1 MSDITATRPNIA
13 DLGEK
18 PQFNRTGLLPILL
31 LLGVWLAVS
40 LALLGRGY
48 DDISNGNMLG
58 NDDAMRLVEVR
69 DYMAGQSWFD
79 NLQRRL
85 SPPEGV
91 MMHWSRLVDAPIAA
105 MISGFEMFTDRSLA
119 EKLTISLWPLAL
131 LLAALA
137 AAASIASKIGG
148 RDAMIA
154 AIVIAPATV
163 VTLTQF
169 MPGRID
175 HHNMQ
180 IVLTLALL
188 ALAVHMRER
197 PVAAAISGTVIAVML
212 AIGLETLPYML
223 LAPMILTLC
232 WVATGPALARTMIFC
247 GMSLAISVV
256 GVFVATVPRAQF
268 GAVQCDVLALP
279 HVMVFALGGLGLA
292 ALGLASRGKLFA
304 NRPARFVLASIIGGA
319 VGSFALYSFPQCLS
333 GPYGDV
339 DPRLVDLWLSNVSE
353 AQSVFDLA
361 AKSPDRVLAYFGFPV
376 AALIIGIYAWF
387 KSDVDTRS
395 NWLFINGFVLAG
407 IAIACWQIRGITFA
421 NILAVPASAWMLA
434 QVYRRMSGEKDAAR
448 RFLRVLVAGLV
459 LNNCFYIGAADA
471 LSFMKPETG
480 VDTGAAKNCVSP
492 ATLAALQSLP
502 PGVILSFIDLG
513 PHILAHTS
521 HSVMAAPYH
530 RNMRGNL
537 LAIDVLMAS
546 PDHARGLVDASEV
559 DYILYCDGMTEARD
573 YAARAPEGLLS
584 RLQAG
589 NSPEW
594 LAPVA
599 LVENSP
605 LHLYRIE
612 QIANAPRTGDNRHLA
627 PTENAADNPYRVNA
641 SWQSYSQSANRLVS
655 STRNVNRRRAS
666 NERNRGENNRGNV
679 ATSHSDT
686 KSGATNSNT
695 SSRPAATRQQA
706 TKPRA
711 EIAKVRND
719 NRAGNPRIRRAKS
732 LSSSRTARQGTVRT
746 RVRARQHDTGIQRV
760 LLKRLPGRRGA
771 DARRRSVSSS
781 DASHTKSRM
790 GASQSGR
797 NVAASGGD
805 SKPGSRMAR
814 SPDRGHV
821 TTARRTD
828 VNRARQPSSR
838 TGRRH
843 MDDASATAPVHNS
856 RAQRNKRRVGPSRGQ
871 EHGRS
876 DIVHTRPRSGAESRR
891 ARPGRSAD
899 IRKSPDQTRPVRSS
913 RERPG
918 LASKNSTMVRTSLS
932 FSRSHGL
939 PARPKRLQRP
949 GSATTW

>member
-1 MSDITATRPNIA
+1 MSDITATGPNLA
-13 DLGEK
+13 DFGEK
-18 PQFNRTGLLPILL
+18 QSVNRTGQTGLLPILL

-48 DDISNGNMLG
+48 EDISNGNLLG

-85 SPPEGV
+85 SPPDGV

-119 EKLTISLWPLAL
+119 ERFAMSLWPLIL
-131 LLAALA
+131 LLAAMGT
-137 AAASIASKIGG
+137 AASLGSKIGG
-148 RDAMIA
+148 RKAMIA
-154 AIVIAPATV
+154 AIIIAPTTMVA
-163 VTLTQF
+163 LTQF

-175 HHNMQ
+175 HHNLQ
-180 IVLTLALL
+180 IVLTMLLL

-197 PVAAAISGTVIAVML
+197 PVAAAIAGSVIAVML
-212 AIGLETLPYML
+212 AIGLETLSYMM

-232 WVATGPALARTMIFC
+232 WVATGPALARTMIFL
-247 GMSLAISVV
+247 GMSLAVSVI
-256 GVFVATVPRAQF
+256 GVFVATIPREQF

-292 ALGLASRGKLFA
+292 AMGLASRETLFA
-304 NRPARFVLASIIGGA
+304 SRPTRFVLASIVGGA
-319 VGSFALYSFPQCLS
+319 IGSFAFYSFPQCLS

-361 AKSPDRVLAYFGFPV
+361 AKSPDQVLANFGFPV

-387 KSDVDTRS
+387 HGNADTRF
-395 NWLFINGFVLAG
+395 NWLFINGFVLVG
-407 IAIACWQIRGITFA
+407 IAVACWQIRGITFA
-421 NILAVPASAWMLA
+421 NMLAIPASAWMLSRI
-434 QVYRRMSGEKDAAR
+434 YRRMSGEKNPAR

-471 LSFMKPETG
+471 LSFMKPDI
-480 VDTGAAKNCVSP
+480 VADTGAAKTCVSP
-492 ATLAALQSLP
+492 ATLSSLQSLP

-521 HSVMAAPYH
+521 HSVVAAPYH

-559 DYILYCDGMTEARD
+559 DYILYCEGMTEARD
-573 YAARAPEGLLS
+573 YAAHAPEGLLA

-594 LAPVA
+594 LAPVVLA
-599 LVENSP
+599 ENSP
-605 LHLYRIE
+605 LRLY
-612 QIANAPRTGDNRHLA
+612 QVAHAATAPQTGNNGRLT
-627 PTENAADNPYRVNA
+627 PKENAADNPYRVNA
-641 SWQSYSQSANRLVS
+641 AWRPYSQAANRLVS

-666 NERNRGENNRGNV
+666 NERHRGNT
-679 ATSHSDT
+679 ATGNREAISGIRNSDA
-686 KSGATNSNT
+686 K
-695 SSRPAATRQQA
+695 SRPAATRQHA
-706 TKPRA
+706 TKARA
-711 EIAKVRND
+711 GTARDRND
-719 NRAGNPRIRRAKS
+719 NGVRRSSLGRAKS
-732 LSSSRTARQGTVRT
+732 SDRRRTARQGIVRT
-746 RVRARQHDTGIQRV
+746 RGQTRQHDAGIQRV
-760 LLKRLPGRRGA
+760 LHKGLPCGSGA

-781 DASHTKSRM
+781 DAPVTKSRM
-790 GASQSGR
+790 GASQSCR
-797 NVAASGGD
+797 DVAASGRD

-821 TTARRTD
+821 AAPRRTD
-828 VNRARQPSSR
+828 VNRARQPSGR
-838 TGRRH
+838 AGRRH
-843 MDDASATAPVHNS
+843 MDDASTTAPVHNS
-856 RAQRNKRRVGPSRGQ
+856 RAQRDKRRVGPGRGQ
-871 EHGRS
+871 EPRRS
-876 DIVHTRPRSGAESRR
+876 DIVHARPRNGVESRR
-891 ARPGRSAD
+891 ARPGRRAD
-899 IRKSPDQTRPVRSS
+899 IRKPPNQTRPVRSS
-913 RERPG
+913 RQRPE
-918 LASKNSTMVRTSLS
+918 LAPKNSTLVRTSLS
-932 FSRSHGL
+932 FSRPHGL
-939 PARPKRLQRP
+939 PARPKRLPRP
-949 GSATTW
+949 GPATTG